1 MLHTGYRPEERRT
14 IENQREPGIR
24 ELIGEDEA
32 SPEAQEKRHGLAYR
46 RRDRRTEQLDPP

>member
-32 SPEAQEKRHGLAYR
+32 SPEAEETRHGLAYR
-46 RRDRRTEQLDPP
+46 R

>member
-1 MLHTGYRPEERRT
+1 MRYEIDTCYTRAYRPEERRT

-32 SPEAQEKRHGLAYR
+32 SPEAEEKRHGLAYR
-46 RRDRRTEQLDPP
+46 R